1 MTQIVQGSLVM
12 IGMNTNKPQV
22 YWNGNQILGITTIH
36 TMWEDDDIRI
46 TLKVTAMEDDLLL
59 QLQAQGIKVKKV
71 KQ

>member
-22 YWNGNQILGITTIH
+22 YWNGNQILNITAIH
-36 TMWEDDDIRI
+36 AVWEEDDLRI
-46 TLKVTAMEDDLLL
+46 ALRVTAMEDELML
-59 QLQAQGIKVKKV
+59 QLQAQGIKVKKE

>member
-22 YWNGNQILGITTIH
+22 YWNGNQILGITAIH
-36 TMWEDDDIRI
+36 AIWEEEDLRI
-46 TLKVTAMEDDLLL
+46 SLRVTAIEDELLA
-59 QLQAQGIKVKKV
+59 QLQTQGIKVKKE